1 MNTGIGDAVDLGWKL
16 NGVLNGWGGPA
27 LLPSYEEERQP
38 VGARNVNVSAANF
51 HNLIA
56 AKDCELVL
64 RDGPRGDRAR
74 GRIGAKMKSATLSEY
89 ESLGVILGYRY
100 EGSAICVADG
110 TPSLSDLP
118 DEYVPNARPGAR
130 APHVWLA
137 PGRSI
142 LDLFGRSY
150 VLLRFS
156 DTAIE
161 RLVIAA
167 SRRGVPLAVSDLPS
181 EEAASLYAR
190 ALVLVRP
197 DGHVAWRG
205 DRLPTDCEGLIDRV
219 RGAVAEVASENAVP
233 R

>member
-1 MNTGIGDAVDLGWKL
+1 M
-16 NGVLNGWGGPA
+16 
-27 LLPSYEEERQP
+27 
-38 VGARNVNVSAANF
+38 
-51 HNLIA
+51 
-56 AKDCELVL
+56 
-64 RDGPRGDRAR
+64 
-74 GRIGAKMKSATLSEY
+74 
-89 ESLGVILGYRY
+89 ILGYRY
-100 EGSAICVADG
+100 DNSPICVGDDSAAPPDSADR
-110 TPSLSDLP
+110 
-118 DEYVPNARPGAR
+118 YVPTSRAGAR

-137 PGRSI
+137 PDHSI
-142 LDLFGRSY
+142 LDVFGRAF